1 MDASSERMT
10 KARILA
16 PQQTAVEVGPVP
28 RPGSGEVLIEVHRAG
43 ICGTDLHIL
52 DGDYALARFPMTPGH
67 EFSGVVAE
75 VGDGV
80 VERRVGERV
89 TADPNLP
96 CGRCEACQRGEVN
109 QCERLEVV
117 GVTRDGAFARFVVVP
132 EAVVVPIGALS
143 FAEGALV
150 EPLACVVWGLE
161 RVRVP
166 VGSSAL
172 VFGLG
177 PMGALIVQSLRSAGV
192 THVVGVDPSATRRAY
207 ALEHGLAEAFSHD
220 EVSAG
225 ELGTEGFDLVVEAT
239 GIPAVLEGAFDQLR
253 PRGTLWV
260 FGVAAGEATAT
271 LRPYDIFKKDLTIV
285 GSFAVNR
292 TVPQAVRM
300 LQDGAVNVDGLVSH
314 VLPIDRFGEGL
325 EIARSDP
332 DRMKVQFNLQAG

>member
-1 MDASSERMT
+1 M
-10 KARILA
+10 KA
-16 PQQTAVEVGPVP
+16 AVNDRYGPPDVVRVAEVP
-28 RPGSGEVLIEVHRAG
+28 RPVPGPGEVLIEVHRAG

-67 EFSGVVAE
+67 EFSGVVAAL
-75 VGDGV
+75 GDGV

-96 CGRCEACQRGEVN
+96 CGRCAACGRGEAN

-132 EAVVVPIGALS
+132 EGAVVPIGDLS

-161 RVRVP
+161 RIRVP
-166 VGSSAL
+166 VGSAAL
-172 VFGLG
+172 VYGLG
-177 PMGALIVQSLRSAGV
+177 PMGALIVQALRSAGV
-192 THVVGVDPSATRRAY
+192 TRVVGVDPSETRRAY
-207 ALEHGLAEAFSHD
+207 AHTLGVT
-220 EVSAG
+220 EVYAPNEVATG
-225 ELGTEGFDLVVEAT
+225 ALDADGYELVVDAT
-239 GIPAVLEGAFDQLR
+239 GIPSVLEEAFERVR

-260 FGVAAGEATAT
+260 FGVAAGDATEPF
-271 LRPYDIFKKDLTIV
+271 RPYDIFKKDLTIV

-300 LQDGAVNVDGLVSH
+300 LQDGAVSVDGLVSH
-314 VLPIDRFGEGL
+314 VLPLSRFEEGL
-325 EIARSDP
+325 TLARSDP
-332 DRMKVQFNLQAG
+332 NRMKVQFDLQAP

>member
-1 MDASSERMT
+1 MPDAREPMMQ
-10 KARILA
+10 ARIVA
-16 PQQTAVEVGPVP
+16 PQQTVVERGPVP
-28 RPGSGEVLIEVHRAG
+28 QPGQGEVLIEVHRAG

-80 VERRVGERV
+80 LERRVGERV

-96 CGRCEACQRGEVN
+96 CGRCAACGRGEAN

-132 EAVVVPIGALS
+132 EGVVVPIGDLS

-161 RVRVP
+161 RIRVP
-166 VGSSAL
+166 VGSAAL
-172 VFGLG
+172 VYGLG
-177 PMGALIVQSLRSAGV
+177 PMGALIVQALRAAGV
-192 THVVGVDPSATRRAY
+192 TRVVGVDPSDTRRAY
-207 ALEHGLAEAFSHD
+207 AQALGVADVFAPEEAA
-220 EVSAG
+220 AG
-225 ELGTEGFDLVVEAT
+225 ALGAEGFELVVDAT
-239 GIPAVLEGAFDQLR
+239 GLPAVLEEAFNWVR

-260 FGVAAGEATAT
+260 FGVAAGDATVA

-300 LQDGAVNVDGLVSH
+300 LQDGAVTVDGLVSH
-314 VLPIDRFGEGL
+314 VLPLSRFEEGL
-325 EIARSDP
+325 TLARRDP
-332 DRMKVQFNLQAG
+332 NRMKVQFDLQAS